1 MGAFEEGQDAYQ
13 RGDSLDLN
21 PYDESDMQWDEWE
34 DGYVSCYD

>member
-13 RGDSLDLN
+13 RGDDMSLN
-21 PYDESDMQWDEWE
+21 PYDESDAQFDEWE